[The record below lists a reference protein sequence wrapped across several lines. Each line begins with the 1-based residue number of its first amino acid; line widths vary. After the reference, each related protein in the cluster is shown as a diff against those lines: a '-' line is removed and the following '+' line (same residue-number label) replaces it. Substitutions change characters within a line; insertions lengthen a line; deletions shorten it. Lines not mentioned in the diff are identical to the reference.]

1 MITILRW
8 FLYVIILVDHF
19 DIITLEG
26 IGKGIKKEEILFR
39 LVFLAR
45 TCINPGMEFPTL
57 AWKESFPLRIA
68 HYSVVTCLDK
78 RFSILLSVTIITVLS
93 CNTLNLSCFLNLVHC
108 HDNLLYFYQLFCFH
122 YFNYFI
128 VNYLL
133 VICCLLFISFCL
145 QSPFSFLFFSVQIHL
160 FVATSLSRCSNN
172 NIRTCLGY
180 RFIHLS
186 REACAADFKTCT
198 NNHNYLFNISDN
210 RTIKES
216 TKMYHYTV

>member
-26 IGKGIKKEEILFR
+26 IGKGIKKEEILFG
-39 LVFLAR
+39 LVFLAC
-45 TCINPGMEFPTL
+45 TCINPGMAFPTL
-57 AWKESFPLRIA
+57 AWKETFPLRIA
-68 HYSVVTCLDK
+68 HYSVVICLDK

-93 CNTLNLSCFLNLVHC
+93 CNTLNLSCLLNVVHC
-108 HDNLLYFYQLFCFH
+108 HDNLLYFYQLFYFH
-122 YFNYFI
+122 YFSYFI

-133 VICCLLFISFCL
+133 VICCLLSISFSL
-145 QSPFSFLFFSVQIHL
+145 QSPFSFLYFPVQIHL
-160 FVATSLSRCSNN
+160 FVATSRSCCSNN

-198 NNHNYLFNISDN
+198 NNHNY
-210 RTIKES
+210 
-216 TKMYHYTV
+216 

>member
-1 MITILRW
+1 MISLRNNFGW
-8 FLYVIILVDHF
+8 PLRYNN
-19 DIITLEG
+19 TRRNR
-26 IGKGIKKEEILFR
+26 KRNKERGDPISFGVSR
-39 LVFLAR
+39 
-45 TCINPGMEFPTL
+45 INPGMEFPTL
-57 AWKESFPLRIA
+57 AWKETFPLRIA
-68 HYSVVTCLDK
+68 HYSVVICLDK

-93 CNTLNLSCFLNLVHC
+93 CNTLNLSCLLNLVHC
-108 HDNLLYFYQLFCFH
+108 HDNLSYFYQLFYFH

-133 VICCLLFISFCL
+133 VISCLLFISFSL
-145 QSPFSFLFFSVQIHL
+145 QSPFSFLYFPVQIHL

-198 NNHNYLFNISDN
+198 NNHNY
-210 RTIKES
+210 
-216 TKMYHYTV
+216 

>member
-26 IGKGIKKEEILFR
+26 IGKGIKKEEILFH
-39 LVFLAR
+39 LVFLAC

-57 AWKESFPLRIA
+57 AWKETFPLRIA
-68 HYSVVTCLDK
+68 HYSAVICLDK

-93 CNTLNLSCFLNLVHC
+93 CNTLNLSCLLNLVQC
-108 HDNLLYFYQLFCFH
+108 HDNLLYFYQLFYFH
-122 YFNYFI
+122 FNYFI

-133 VICCLLFISFCL
+133 VICCLLFISFSL
-145 QSPFSFLFFSVQIHL
+145 QSPFSFLYFPVQIHL

-180 RFIHLS
+180 RFIRLS
-186 REACAADFKTCT
+186 RQACAADFKTCT
-198 NNHNYLFNISDN
+198 NNHNY
-210 RTIKES
+210 
-216 TKMYHYTV
+216 

>member
-26 IGKGIKKEEILFR
+26 IGKGIKKEEILFG
-39 LVFLAR
+39 LVFLAC

-57 AWKESFPLRIA
+57 AWKETFPLRIA
-68 HYSVVTCLDK
+68 HYSVVICLDK

-93 CNTLNLSCFLNLVHC
+93 CNTLNLSCLLNLVHY
-108 HDNLLYFYQLFCFH
+108 HDNLLYFYQLFYFH

-133 VICCLLFISFCL
+133 VIWCLLFISFSL
-145 QSPFSFLFFSVQIHL
+145 QSPFSFLYFPVQIHL

-198 NNHNYLFNISDN
+198 NNHNY
-210 RTIKES
+210 
-216 TKMYHYTV
+216 

>member
-39 LVFLAR
+39 LVFLAC
-45 TCINPGMEFPTL
+45 TCTNPGMEFPTL
-57 AWKESFPLRIA
+57 AWKETFPLRIA
-68 HYSVVTCLDK
+68 HYSVVICLDK

-93 CNTLNLSCFLNLVHC
+93 CNTLNLSRLLNLVHC
-108 HDNLLYFYQLFCFH
+108 HDNLLYFYQLFYFH

-133 VICCLLFISFCL
+133 VICCLLFIFLSL
-145 QSPFSFLFFSVQIHL
+145 QSPFSFLYFPVQIHL
-160 FVATSLSRCSNN
+160 FVATSLSCCSNN

-186 REACAADFKTCT
+186 SEACAADFKTWT
-198 NNHNYLFNISDN
+198 NNHNY
-210 RTIKES
+210 
-216 TKMYHYTV
+216 